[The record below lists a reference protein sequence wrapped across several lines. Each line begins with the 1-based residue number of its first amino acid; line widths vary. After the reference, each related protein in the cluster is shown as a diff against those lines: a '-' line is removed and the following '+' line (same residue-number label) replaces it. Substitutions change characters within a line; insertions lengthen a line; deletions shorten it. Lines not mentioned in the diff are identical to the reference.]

1 VAVAAEAVAAGSAPD
16 EPPQN
21 RRTAVVSRVTL
32 FAPFFFGLLLAVTG
46 MLGMTG
52 RLPKNDWF
60 GIRMHV
66 VMSSDAAWLAGH
78 RAGGP
83 WLLAGGLVAL
93 AAGVGLLVARPD
105 ATTGSRVVTLSLLAA
120 LLLAGVAAW
129 RAQAAA
135 RRVR

>member
-1 VAVAAEAVAAGSAPD
+1 
-16 EPPQN
+16 
-21 RRTAVVSRVTL
+21 VSRLTL
-32 FAPFFFGLLLAVTG
+32 YAPFVFGLLLAVTG
-46 MLGMTG
+46 GLGVSG

-93 AAGVGLLVARPD
+93 AAGVTLLVVRPD
-105 ATTGSRVVTLSLLAA
+105 AVTGARIATVSLAVA
-120 LLLAGVAAW
+120 FVLAGVAAW
-129 RAQAAA
+129 RAQSAA
-135 RRVR
+135 RRLR

>member
-1 VAVAAEAVAAGSAPD
+1 
-16 EPPQN
+16 
-21 RRTAVVSRVTL
+21 VSRLTL

-46 MLGMTG
+46 VLGMTG
-52 RLPKNDWF
+52 WLPKNDWF

-66 VMSSDAAWLAGH
+66 VMRSDAAWLAGH

-93 AAGVGLLVARPD
+93 AAGVTLLVFRADTVTGAR
-105 ATTGSRVVTLSLLAA
+105 LAA
-120 LLLAGVAAW
+120 VSLTVAFLLAGVAAW

-135 RRVR
+135 RRLL

>member
-1 VAVAAEAVAAGSAPD
+1 M
-16 EPPQN
+16 
-21 RRTAVVSRVTL
+21 SRLTL
-32 FAPFFFGLLLAVTG
+32 YAPFVFGLLLAVTG
-46 MLGMTG
+46 VLGMTG

-93 AAGVGLLVARPD
+93 AAGVTLLVVRPEASTGARIS
-105 ATTGSRVVTLSLLAA
+105 TVSLIAA
-120 LLLAGVAAW
+120 FLMAGVAA
-129 RAQAAA
+129 
-135 RRVR
+135 

>member
-1 VAVAAEAVAAGSAPD
+1 
-16 EPPQN
+16 
-21 RRTAVVSRVTL
+21 
-32 FAPFFFGLLLAVTG
+32 
-46 MLGMTG
+46 MTG

-66 VMSSDAAWLAGH
+66 VMSSDATWLAGH

-93 AAGVGLLVARPD
+93 AAGVTLLVARPD
-105 ATTGSRVVTLSLLAA
+105 AETGARIATVSLVAA
-120 LLLAGVAAW
+120 FLLAGIAAV

-135 RRVR
+135 RRLL

>member
-1 VAVAAEAVAAGSAPD
+1 M
-16 EPPQN
+16 
-21 RRTAVVSRVTL
+21 SRLTL
-32 FAPFFFGLLLAVTG
+32 FAPFCFGLLLAVTG
-46 MLGMTG
+46 GLGMTG

-93 AAGVGLLVARPD
+93 AAGVTLLVVRPD
-105 ATTGSRVVTLSLLAA
+105 AVTGARISTASLIAA
-120 LLLAGVAAW
+120 FLLAGVAAW
-129 RAQAAA
+129 RAQSAA
-135 RRVR
+135 RRLL

>member
-1 VAVAAEAVAAGSAPD
+1 M
-16 EPPQN
+16 
-21 RRTAVVSRVTL
+21 SRVTL

-46 MLGMTG
+46 VLGMTG
-52 RLPKNDWF
+52 RLPKNDWS

-83 WLLAGGLVAL
+83 WLLGGGLVAL
-93 AAGVGLLVARPD
+93 AAGVTLLVFRPD
-105 ATTGSRVVTLSLLAA
+105 AVTGGRLVTVSLTVAF
-120 LLLAGVAAW
+120 LLGGVAAW

-135 RRVR
+135 RRLL

>member
-1 VAVAAEAVAAGSAPD
+1 M
-16 EPPQN
+16 
-21 RRTAVVSRVTL
+21 SRLTL
-32 FAPFFFGLLLAVTG
+32 FAPFCFGLFLVATG
-46 MLGMTG
+46 VLGTTG

-93 AAGVGLLVARPD
+93 AAGLTLLVVRADAATGARIATVGLTVAF
-105 ATTGSRVVTLSLLAA
+105 
-120 LLLAGVAAW
+120 LLAGVAAW

-135 RRVR
+135 RRRL

>member
-1 VAVAAEAVAAGSAPD
+1 M
-16 EPPQN
+16 
-21 RRTAVVSRVTL
+21 SRLTL
-32 FAPFFFGLLLAVTG
+32 FAPFCFGLLLAVTG
-46 MLGMTG
+46 GLGMIG

-93 AAGVGLLVARPD
+93 AAGVTLLVVRPD
-105 ATTGSRVVTLSLLAA
+105 AVTGARISTASLIAA
-120 LLLAGVAAW
+120 FLLAGVAAW
-129 RAQAAA
+129 RAQSAA
-135 RRVR
+135 RRLL

>member
-1 VAVAAEAVAAGSAPD
+1 M
-16 EPPQN
+16 
-21 RRTAVVSRVTL
+21 SRLTL
-32 FAPFFFGLLLAVTG
+32 YAPFFFGLLLAGTG
-46 MLGMTG
+46 VLGMTG

-83 WLLAGGLVAL
+83 WLLAAGLVAL
-93 AAGVGLLVARPD
+93 VAGVTLLVARPD
-105 ATTGSRVVTLSLLAA
+105 AEAGSRIMTLSLIAA
-120 LLLAGVAAW
+120 FLLAGVAAW

-135 RRVR
+135 RRVL

>member
-1 VAVAAEAVAAGSAPD
+1 
-16 EPPQN
+16 
-21 RRTAVVSRVTL
+21 VSRLTL
-32 FAPFFFGLLLAVTG
+32 YAPFVFGLLLAITG
-46 MLGMTG
+46 VLGMTG

-83 WLLAGGLVAL
+83 LLLAGGLVAL
-93 AAGVGLLVARPD
+93 AAGVTLVVVRPD
-105 ATTGSRVVTLSLLAA
+105 AATGARLATVSLIVAFLLS
-120 LLLAGVAAW
+120 GVAAW

-135 RRVR
+135 RRLL

>member
-1 VAVAAEAVAAGSAPD
+1 M
-16 EPPQN
+16 
-21 RRTAVVSRVTL
+21 SRLTL
-32 FAPFFFGLLLAVTG
+32 FAPFVFGLLLAITG
-46 MLGMTG
+46 VLGMTG

-83 WLLAGGLVAL
+83 WLLGGGLVAL
-93 AAGVGLLVARPD
+93 AAGMTLLVVHPD
-105 ATTGSRVVTLSLLAA
+105 AVTGARLATVSLTVVF
-120 LLLAGVAAW
+120 LLAGVAAW

-135 RRVR
+135 RRLL

>member
-1 VAVAAEAVAAGSAPD
+1 M
-16 EPPQN
+16 
-21 RRTAVVSRVTL
+21 SRLTL
-32 FAPFFFGLLLAVTG
+32 YAPFFFGLLLAGTG
-46 MLGMTG
+46 VLGMIG

-93 AAGVGLLVARPD
+93 AAGVTLLVVFPD
-105 ATTGSRVVTLSLLAA
+105 AETGSRIMTVSLIVAF
-120 LLLAGVAAW
+120 LLAGVAAW
-129 RAQAAA
+129 KAQSAA
-135 RRVR
+135 RRVL

>member
-1 VAVAAEAVAAGSAPD
+1 
-16 EPPQN
+16 
-21 RRTAVVSRVTL
+21 VSRLTL
-32 FAPFFFGLLLAVTG
+32 FAPFIFGLLLAITG
-46 MLGMTG
+46 VLGMTG

-83 WLLAGGLVAL
+83 WLLAGGLAAL
-93 AAGVGLLVARPD
+93 AAGVTLLVLRPD
-105 ATTGSRVVTLSLLAA
+105 AVTGERITTVSLTVAF
-120 LLLAGVAAW
+120 LLAGVAAW

-135 RRVR
+135 RRLL

>member
-1 VAVAAEAVAAGSAPD
+1 M
-16 EPPQN
+16 
-21 RRTAVVSRVTL
+21 SRLTL
-32 FAPFFFGLLLAVTG
+32 FAPFFVGLLLAATG
-46 MLGMTG
+46 ALGITG

-93 AAGVGLLVARPD
+93 AAGVTLLVLRPD
-105 ATTGSRVVTLSLLAA
+105 AATGARIAGVSLTAA
-120 LLLAGVAAW
+120 FLLAGAAAW
-129 RAQAAA
+129 CAQAAA
-135 RRVR
+135 RRLL

>member
-1 VAVAAEAVAAGSAPD
+1 
-16 EPPQN
+16 
-21 RRTAVVSRVTL
+21 VSRLTL
-32 FAPFFFGLLLAVTG
+32 YAPFFFGLLLAGTG
-46 MLGMTG
+46 VLGMTG

-83 WLLAGGLVAL
+83 WLLVAGLVAL
-93 AAGVGLLVARPD
+93 AAGAILLVARPD
-105 ATTGSRVVTLSLLAA
+105 AETGSRITTLSLIAA
-120 LLLAGVAAW
+120 FLLAGVAAW

-135 RRVR
+135 RRVL

>member
-1 VAVAAEAVAAGSAPD
+1 MNRLTILAP
-16 EPPQN
+16 
-21 RRTAVVSRVTL
+21 VI
-32 FAPFFFGLLLAVTG
+32 FGLLLAVTG
-46 MLGMTG
+46 LLGMTG

-83 WLLAGGLVAL
+83 WLLAGGLVGI
-93 AAGVGLLVARPD
+93 AAGVTLLVLRPD
-105 ATTGSRVVTLSLLAA
+105 AVTGERISTASLAA
-120 LLLAGVAAW
+120 AFLLAGVAAW

-135 RRVR
+135 RRLL